1 MNFSISKCSIHQ
13 FYTYSQGY
21 IHKDIFTRIYLQG
34 YTATSVNF
42 CKISLV
48 PLIICKLLFCHPFCP
63 CDLFLKKEM
72 DWSAWR
78 ILDNINVSDFLSGIC
93 LISSDACLRSHLT
106 PTQPW
111 FPDSSL
117 LELETAL
124 DLGQTCLKGLP
135 LGAAW
140 SESTVCYCRSNWLH
154 LGILFY
160 ESPNAAS

>member
-1 MNFSISKCSIHQ
+1 MIFKRTWFIYHEFLHSKCSIHQ

-48 PLIICKLLFCHPFCP
+48 PLIICKLLFCHPFCL

-93 LISSDACLRSHLT
+93 LISSDACLRSHPT
-106 PTQPW
+106 PPPALVSWQFFVGTRDCIR
-111 FPDSSL
+111 FRADMFEGTASRGCLIRKHSVL
-117 LELETAL
+117 L
-124 DLGQTCLKGLP
+124 
-135 LGAAW
+135 
-140 SESTVCYCRSNWLH
+140 
-154 LGILFY
+154 
-160 ESPNAAS
+160 